1 MVRRARR
8 PNRLT
13 IWRTRTLKS
22 RPTALNVTIAGR
34 ARPAQAALRHTRK
47 SHRGARCNMARSL
60 VLAHP
65 CLSIAPV
72 FASTGAKDRQRRHWH
87 RRDHRIAALRAAA
100 RRCRSGRGK
109 SPQPNRWSR
118 RRTLTGY
125 GRTLASGRGSA
136 RRPYRQGRSAAADQT
151 HGCTLERERAMNG
164 ATASPSLVK
173 ADYLISAQV
182 LYSDAKSR
190 ESGGGIGGAFGS
202 AVGLKSKTLE
212 SQVLLS
218 LVDVDTGLQ
227 ESVAIGSARK
237 KDVGVVGGGLL
248 LGLGVGALGGT
259 YGSTEYRQDHLAC
272 GPRCL
277 PQAHR
282 RCTSAD
288 HTSGRSRLTCTC
300 IGPTQSSLSQPD
312 SADEQ

>member
-1 MVRRARR
+1 
-8 PNRLT
+8 
-13 IWRTRTLKS
+13 
-22 RPTALNVTIAGR
+22 
-34 ARPAQAALRHTRK
+34 
-47 SHRGARCNMARSL
+47 
-60 VLAHP
+60 
-65 CLSIAPV
+65 
-72 FASTGAKDRQRRHWH
+72 
-87 RRDHRIAALRAAA
+87 
-100 RRCRSGRGK
+100 
-109 SPQPNRWSR
+109 
-118 RRTLTGY
+118 
-125 GRTLASGRGSA
+125 
-136 RRPYRQGRSAAADQT
+136 
-151 HGCTLERERAMNG
+151 MNG

-212 SQVLLS
+212 SQVLLC
-218 LVDVDTGLQ
+218 LIDVDTGQQ

-288 HTSGRSRLTCTC
+288 HTSGRGRLTCTC
-300 IGPTQSSLSQPD
+300 IGPNAEQSLT
-312 SADEQ
+312 AG